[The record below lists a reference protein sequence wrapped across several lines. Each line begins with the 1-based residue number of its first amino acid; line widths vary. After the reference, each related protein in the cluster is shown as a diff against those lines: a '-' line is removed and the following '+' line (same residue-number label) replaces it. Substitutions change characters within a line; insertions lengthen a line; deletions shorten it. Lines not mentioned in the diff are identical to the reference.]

1 MVDSRNHSNERD
13 ASGEAKARRENFV
26 STRNGGDSNYYGD
39 VENKGDD
46 VDKKLFFQL
55 VFFQTR
61 GGGGVTPN
69 QTLIQNTDFQ
79 GPNLYDYSKT
89 PTQRPVC
96 LDDKTM
102 HIKIIL
108 SCNSP

>member
-46 VDKKLFFQL
+46 VDKKNYFFQL

-61 GGGGVTPN
+61 GGGHPEPN
-69 QTLIQNTDFQ
+69 SI
-79 GPNLYDYSKT
+79 
-89 PTQRPVC
+89 
-96 LDDKTM
+96 
-102 HIKIIL
+102 
-108 SCNSP
+108 